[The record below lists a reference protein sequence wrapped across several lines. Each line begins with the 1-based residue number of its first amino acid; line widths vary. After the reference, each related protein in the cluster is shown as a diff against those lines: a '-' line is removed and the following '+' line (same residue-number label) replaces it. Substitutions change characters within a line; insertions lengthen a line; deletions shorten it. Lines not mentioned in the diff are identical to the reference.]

1 MHSQEPVSGNAAG
14 KPAPSSSGTEEQH
27 AGLEAISTEHGFGLA
42 VHQALRD
49 FQRPDRLR
57 DNPLLTARLVADAL
71 RQSPATPPTQALRD
85 LIRSHCER
93 LGQNPKTSRFQK
105 ILQHTY
111 LAPLRSQQAAAD
123 AVHLSW
129 STYRRCLADA
139 VRMLT
144 ASLWEA
150 ESALRGPMHHNRHGL
165 RRAWPWYVTT
175 AVVVLAAALGAGFLH
190 HRRRQQ
196 AIVENSLPVTLAVLP
211 FADLNHDTDSHY
223 LSDGI
228 TDELITRL
236 GRVPALHVVAHT
248 SSFSLRDKSMDV
260 RDIGRVLGV
269 RNVIEGSV
277 QRTADTLH
285 ISVALVDTA
294 NGYELWSD
302 EFSMPRSKIFE
313 TEDMIAEAI
322 ITHLHLPMDTSG
334 DNHNGGYPNIN
345 LEARDTYLVGM
356 GYLGYRTVPDIEQ
369 SISYFQKSIQEDS
382 NYADSWAGLAMAY
395 TIWGNY
401 ESDEAPDTHYSDAL
415 TAVNKAIAL
424 DPSLPLAHAVLG
436 LLHEEHWE
444 WPQARQE
451 FTLALK
457 LDPSYATAQQWYAMY
472 FWFTGDV
479 QQAVKQMQM
488 AFELDPLSP
497 IINADLGRALAY
509 AGKPGQA
516 AAQFR
521 TCIALTPRFGL
532 TYTFMAEN
540 DIAIGNYKRALDDI
554 QMAGNLWGN
563 HNEPFLLMERGVAEA
578 GLGHKNLARQSLKEL
593 QHSSTHQYRSGVML
607 AYVQWSLGD
616 KNAAFTELWRAV
628 QDHDQLIMIVSGPGW
643 AGMRA
648 DSRFAGIRK
657 LMNLTPAP
665 AVH

>member
-1 MHSQEPVSGNAAG
+1 M
-14 KPAPSSSGTEEQH
+14 
-27 AGLEAISTEHGFGLA
+27 
-42 VHQALRD
+42 
-49 FQRPDRLR
+49 
-57 DNPLLTARLVADAL
+57 
-71 RQSPATPPTQALRD
+71 
-85 LIRSHCER
+85 
-93 LGQNPKTSRFQK
+93 
-105 ILQHTY
+105 
-111 LAPLRSQQAAAD
+111 
-123 AVHLSW
+123 
-129 STYRRCLADA
+129 
-139 VRMLT
+139 
-144 ASLWEA
+144 
-150 ESALRGPMHHNRHGL
+150 
-165 RRAWPWYVTT
+165 
-175 AVVVLAAALGAGFLH
+175 
-190 HRRRQQ
+190 
-196 AIVENSLPVTLAVLP
+196 TLAVLP
-211 FADLNHDTDSHY
+211 FADLDHDPDSHY

-236 GRVPALHVVAHT
+236 GRIPVLHVVAHT

-277 QRTADTLH
+277 QRSADTLH

-313 TEDMIAEAI
+313 TEDTIADSV

-334 DNHNGGYPNIN
+334 ANHHDVYPNIN
-345 LEARDTYLVGM
+345 LEARDAYLVGM

-369 SISYFQKSIQEDS
+369 AISYFQKSILEDG

-395 TIWGNY
+395 TIWGSY
-401 ESDEAPDTHYSDAL
+401 ESEEAPDTHYSDAL

-540 DIAIGNYKRALDDI
+540 DIATGNYQQALDDI
-554 QMAGNLWGN
+554 HMAGNLWGDK
-563 HNEPFLLMERGVAEA
+563 NEPFLLMERGVSEA
-578 GLGHKNLARQSLKEL
+578 GLGHKELARQNLKEL
-593 QHSSTHQYRSGVML
+593 QHSSAHQYQSGVML
-607 AYVQWSLGD
+607 AYVYWSLGD
-616 KNAAFTELWRAV
+616 KDAAFPELQRAV

-648 DSRFAGIRK
+648 DPRFAVIHKMMK
-657 LMNLTPAP
+657 LPA
-665 AVH
+665 ANVAH